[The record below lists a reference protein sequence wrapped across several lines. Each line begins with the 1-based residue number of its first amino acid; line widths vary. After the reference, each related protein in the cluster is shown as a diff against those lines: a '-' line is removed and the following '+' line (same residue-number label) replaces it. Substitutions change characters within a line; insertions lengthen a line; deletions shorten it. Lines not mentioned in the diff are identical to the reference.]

1 MGDERKASRR
11 DADYATTTGR
21 GFMKNLL
28 AMFIL
33 LTGSVLLVPFSAAK
47 TADTPTTVAGKWH
60 FVLDTEGGDRMVDP
74 VFQQDSDQV
83 TGKWG
88 DSDVKGTFTEG
99 KLLDLAFPINSEE
112 AGPGTL
118 KIKGELAAD
127 AISGNWS
134 FNEYSGTFKAT
145 RVKE

>member
-1 MGDERKASRR
+1 
-11 DADYATTTGR
+11 
-21 GFMKNLL
+21 MKNLL

-33 LTGSVLLVPFSAAK
+33 LVGSALLIPSGAAK
-47 TADTPTTVAGKWH
+47 NTQSSATVTGKWH
-60 FVLDTEGGDRMVDP
+60 FVLDTEGGDRTFDP
-74 VFQQDSDQV
+74 VFQQDGDQV

-88 DSDVKGTFTEG
+88 TGDVKGTFTAG
-99 KLLDLAFPINSEE
+99 KQLDLAFPVTSEE

-118 KIKGELAAD
+118 KLKGELADD
-127 AISGNWS
+127 ALSGNWS